1 MGPGVV
7 RVCLQTVFIS
17 TCMLSE
23 IKNGKGNI
31 LNQITFVSI
40 ENLVIL
46 GSNNTKINLKYKVL
60 KFSNILAG

>member
-1 MGPGVV
+1 
-7 RVCLQTVFIS
+7 
-17 TCMLSE
+17 MLSE

-31 LNQITFVSI
+31 LNQIAFVSI

-46 GSNNTKINLKYKVL
+46 GSNYTKINLKYKVL